1 MSAPLS
7 RPHRLWEFPPSLT
20 GCWNRWVKSTSN
32 RRDPR
37 WYGWGPLSRIGPS
50 GSRRTGS
57 YGPGSCAVAGLPW
70 SRAASRT
77 AGTRARILLFLSSV
91 VRGAGADP
99 GRDPL
104 DLIGREIGAAERHP
118 LPREARIAAQLQ
130 DHVAVI
136 GIPRRDAVER
146 AVLSRRMADQIAVA
160 LDGLQHQ
167 PGRRRAGGVAP
178 RLGADRREDLRL
190 DLREGER
197 RHAAGGR
204 RRGLGGA
211 LYRAATV
218 QQQGQQQ
225 GQDHEAT
232 GRSRTHR
239 RPAPGERT
247 G

>member
-7 RPHRLWEFPPSLT
+7 RPHRLWESPPSLT
-20 GCWNRWVKSTSN
+20 GCWKRWVKSTSN

-37 WYGWGPLSRIGPS
+37 VYGVGPLIRIVPS

-99 GRDPL
+99 GGDPL

-118 LPREARIAAQLQ
+118 LPRDARVAAQLEN
-130 DHVAVI
+130 HVAVI
-136 GIPRRDAVER
+136 GIPRRDAGER
-146 AVLSRRMADQIAVA
+146 AVLGRRMADQIAVA
-160 LDGLQHQ
+160 LAGFQHQ

-204 RRGLGGA
+204 RGLGGA
-211 LYRAATV
+211 LHRAATV
-218 QQQGQQQ
+218 QQQ

-232 GRSRTHR
+232 GRSRT
-239 RPAPGERT
+239 
-247 G
+247 

>member
-1 MSAPLS
+1 MSATLS
-7 RPHRLWEFPPSLT
+7 RPHRLWESPPSLT
-20 GCWNRWVKSTSN
+20 GCWKRWVKSTSS

-37 WYGWGPLSRIGPS
+37 VYGVGPLIRIVPS

-57 YGPGSCAVAGLPW
+57 YGPACAVAGLPW

-91 VRGAGADP
+91 VGGAGANP

-118 LPREARIAAQLQ
+118 LPRDARIAAQLQ
-130 DHVAVI
+130 DHVAVV

-160 LDGLQHQ
+160 LAGLQHQ

-197 RHAAGGR
+197 RHAPRGR
-204 RRGLGGA
+204 GRLGGA
-211 LYRAATV
+211 LHRAAAGEE
-218 QQQGQQQ
+218 QGQ
-225 GQDHEAT
+225 GQKAT

-239 RPAPGERT
+239 RPAPGEPS